1 MATAKT
7 ITLIIHN
14 LLRWAIVI
22 SALFAIFRLFKGWL
36 KKQTWQ
42 EADRKSVMIFTILLD
57 TQLLVGLLLYF
68 VYSDLIKAAFA
79 NMADAMGNHILR
91 FFTVEH
97 SLLMAIA
104 IVIAHIAGAAG
115 KKVIPDENK
124 FKRAA
129 ILITLAFLL
138 LLAGIPWTTR
148 PLIPGF

>member
-1 MATAKT
+1 MVTAKT

-22 SALFAIFRLFKGWL
+22 SALYAIFKLFMGWV

-42 EADRKSVMIFTILLD
+42 EAHRKTIVIFTILLD

-68 VYSDLIKAAFA
+68 VFSDLIKAAFA
-79 NMADAMGNHILR
+79 NMGAAMGNHILR

-97 SLLMAIA
+97 TLMMVLAI
-104 IVIAHIAGAAG
+104 IFGHIASATG
-115 KKVIPDENK
+115 KKDISDQDK

-129 ILITLAFLL
+129 IFTTVAFIL